1 MRVRAFVSGPKARG
15 GAARLRGIDRR
26 DRLQHADRTRHE
38 LHLQTMPNAR
48 AVAESAAAAACRN
61 GLRSADSVARL
72 SQDVV
77 EVHERRVAQ
86 HRLAQARF

>member
-1 MRVRAFVSGPKARG
+1 MRVCAFVSRPKAQG
-15 GAARLRGIDRR
+15 GAARLCGIDRR
-26 DRLQHADRTRHE
+26 DWLQHADRTRHE
-38 LHLQTMPNAR
+38 LRNPNIAAR
-48 AVAESAAAAACRN
+48 AVVESAAAACSRN

-86 HRLAQARF
+86 HRLAQART